1 MEPIANES
9 EQTKRKRFTSEQR
22 QDILKR
28 FGQSGLKQQEFVTQE
43 GISKAS
49 LSKWRQ
55 AERRQG
61 KARVKP
67 VKFREVMV
75 AQPGARWAVEV
86 ISPQNWTL
94 RLAQGTS
101 GKALQELLGALPC

>member
-1 MEPIANES
+1 MELIANES
-9 EQTKRKRFTSEQR
+9 KPSKRKRFTPEQR

-28 FGQSGLKQQEFVTQE
+28 FLQSGLKQQEFVMGE

-49 LSKWRQ
+49 LGKWLQ
-55 AERRQG
+55 AEGRRA
-61 KARVKP
+61 KTRVKP
-67 VKFREVMV
+67 AKFREVIL

-86 ISPQNWTL
+86 ISPRNWTL